1 MMQALV
7 AGGNPGQAVIA
18 YHRCQRLLREQ
29 VGVAPSVEMEALH
42 RQLLQ
47 RAEPRL

>member
-1 MMQALV
+1 MQALV

-18 YHRCQRLLREQ
+18 YQRCHRLLHEQ

-42 RQLLQ
+42 RQLMRQ
-47 RAEPRL
+47 PEPRL